1 MHGRTQVIILVLA
14 AVVATALLV
23 AWTAGLLDLGNGD
36 DGDVLL
42 EHEWRATGI
51 EAEPELHEVSLP
63 FEVASDV
70 GRIRISYRLD
80 LPSDLA
86 TGLPGS
92 AGDPSPEVR
101 LELLDGSGTVVWQD
115 VSYGSAQAAED
126 VDVTVAG
133 GWTLHVWARGY
144 GYEGEAGLGT
154 PVEFHDALDVA
165 VESL

>member
-1 MHGRTQVIILVLA
+1 MQGRTQVIILVLA
-14 AVVATALLV
+14 IVVAAALLV
-23 AWTAGLLDLGNGD
+23 AWTAGLLDLGDDN

-42 EHEWRATGI
+42 EHEWRANGI

-70 GRIRISYRLD
+70 GRVRITYRLD

-86 TGLPGS
+86 TGLPGPT
-92 AGDPSPEVR
+92 GDPSPEVR
-101 LELLDGSGTVVWQD
+101 LELLDGSGTVVWSD

-133 GWTLHVWARGY
+133 GWALHVWARGY
-144 GYEGEAGLGT
+144 GYEGETGIGT
-154 PVEFHDALDVA
+154 PVEFHDALDIVI
-165 VESL
+165 ESL

>member
-1 MHGRTQVIILVLA
+1 MQGRTQVIILVLA
-14 AVVATALLV
+14 IVMAAALLV

-51 EAEPELHEVSLP
+51 EAEPELHEVSLL
-63 FEVASDV
+63 FKVASEV
-70 GRIRISYRLD
+70 GRVRITYRVD

-86 TGLPGS
+86 AGLPGS

-101 LELLDGSGTVVWQD
+101 LELLDGSGTVVWSD
-115 VSYGSAQAAED
+115 VSYGSVQAAED
-126 VDVTVAG
+126 IDVTVAG

-144 GYEGEAGLGT
+144 GYEGETGLGT
-154 PVEFHDALDVA
+154 PVEFHDALDVV